1 MLFQDHFRCHGN
13 KSLAQLILT
22 NSVFVF
28 HQKSNAETFTPRVA
42 NILSA
47 NDIVR
52 IIKGKAKESVKRNA
66 SDSGEVPTAEGASW
80 LTKAKKY
87 SLDDEILT
95 VKMVMLL
102 GTIHCPRVY
111 SAATYETVPSIAGFE
126 AIVADTAA
134 VDATAAAATEPAS
147 NCSECSNAA
156 VAGSSRGSESPDHL
170 ADMAAM
176 DDARRLDYSQE
187 LEATGAI
194 IEQPI
199 PGIVGQTI
207 TDNESA
213 LLGSAAPPEDG
224 SSPVDVVVA
233 LDVPDDGTESSRLGQ
248 NFDDMLA
255 RRYETRVTT
264 IEAQLDIENAALDAA
279 LQAAHARRITRGA
292 PASAPVQAADN
303 QHVPSGPSPRAAGD
317 PAGGEELE
325 WFLDESPGNARPG
338 SEQAQSPRQKS
349 QPEHGKFGFDG
360 RGKPID

>member
-28 HQKSNAETFTPRVA
+28 HQNSNVENFTPRVA
-42 NILSA
+42 NTLDA

-87 SLDDEILT
+87 SLDDEILA

-111 SAATYETVPSIAGFE
+111 SAATYETVPSIAGLE
-126 AIVADTAA
+126 DVVTDTAA
-134 VDATAAAATEPAS
+134 DAIAAAATESAS

-170 ADMAAM
+170 ADMGDM
-176 DDARRLDYSQE
+176 GDARRLDHCQE
-187 LEATGAI
+187 LNSTGAVV
-194 IEQPI
+194 EQPTSKI
-199 PGIVGQTI
+199 TGQPI
-207 TDNESA
+207 NDNESA

-224 SSPVDVVVA
+224 SSPVDAVVA

-255 RRYETRVTT
+255 RRYETRVAT

-279 LQAAHARRITRGA
+279 LQAAHAQRITRGA
-292 PASAPVQAADN
+292 PSPAPVQAAGN
-303 QHVPSGPSPRAAGD
+303 QHVPSGPLPRATVD

-338 SEQAQSPRQKS
+338 SEQTQSPRQKS